1 MLCRNAVSL
10 AFAIAILIPLPAWA
24 GLYYSGENYASL
36 PSQWRGYLLDQRAL
50 RNIAVKPMPGQDA
63 SPVRLQYEKAADKF
77 QKLHDQDGK
86 LGADEWADLGA
97 LYVRLGEPVKA
108 VAVLRDAQR
117 IYPNHFA
124 IAANLGTAWQL
135 AGELPQAALALQHA
149 VQLAPGKLAQA
160 EEYHLKLVRLRLKQ
174 GAKATE
180 LDDLFG
186 IRYVGEK
193 GDYEP
198 GKLAEAERKKLPAK
212 AVAITQQLGLW
223 LPADGRLLW
232 QLGELAAAHG
242 DVGSAA
248 AMLDGCVVQ
257 FGMTSTELR
266 RRRQLQREAADALT
280 KADPAT
286 KTEHAKHASSLAFR
300 SLRPLLT
307 KLDTTALPPVSA
319 TSVNLLPWELFAE
332 TTIDKPFHPKFADYL
347 RQLDSKQVAL
357 TGFMYPL
364 RDDPQVTA
372 FMFIES
378 PVGCWYCEMPDT
390 AGIVY
395 VLLPAGQAMPLRRGL
410 VRVTGRLTLNASDPE
425 DFLYTVRD
433 AKVGPVD

>member
-1 MLCRNAVSL
+1 MLRCLPFAVV
-10 AFAIAILIPLPAWA
+10 IPFLLPAPAPA
-24 GLYYSGENYASL
+24 GLYYSGETYATL

-50 RNIAVKPMPGQDA
+50 RNIAVKPMAGQDA
-63 SPVRLQYEKAADKF
+63 SPVRLQYEKTASGL
-77 QKLHDQDGK
+77 QRRLDQDGK
-86 LGADEWADLGA
+86 LPADDWADLGA

-117 IYPNHFA
+117 AHANHFA
-124 IAANLGTAWQL
+124 IAANLGTAWHL
-135 AGELPQAALALQHA
+135 TGELQQAALALQHA
-149 VQLAPGKLAQA
+149 VQLAPGKLQPA

-174 GAKATE
+174 GAKTAE

-193 GDYEP
+193 GEYAP
-198 GKLAEAERKKLPAK
+198 GKLAEAERKKLPAR
-212 AVAITQQLGLW
+212 AVAIAQQLGLW

-232 QLGELAAAHG
+232 QLGELASAHG

-257 FGMTSTELR
+257 FGMTSPELR
-266 RRRQLQREAADALT
+266 RRRQLLREAADALA
-280 KADPAT
+280 KADP
-286 KTEHAKHASSLAFR
+286 KAKADHVKHVQAIAFR

-307 KLDTTALPPVSA
+307 KIDTSILPPVSA
-319 TSVNLLPWELFAE
+319 TAVNLLPWELFAE
-332 TTIDKPFHPKFADYL
+332 TTIEKPFRPVFADYL
-347 RQLDSKQVAL
+347 KQLDGKQVAL

-372 FMFIES
+372 FMFIEN

-390 AGIVY
+390 ANIVY
-395 VLLPAGQAMPLRRGL
+395 VTLPAGEAMALRRGL
-410 VRVTGRLTLNASDPE
+410 VRITGRLSLNASDPE
-425 DFLYTVRD
+425 EFLYNVRE
-433 AKVGPVD
+433 AKIGSVD